1 MARPSSAAYGMA
13 RYGAVVAL
21 KLMMRPSTR
30 PPTMP
35 TRMEVPTTEASPVDM
50 YCDHGH
56 SAPASSTTR
65 SRNDLLIAP
74 CSVMRSPRAIG
85 RGWPE
90 KVFSFNPGLPDRDT
104 GRGIDISLR
113 SQADSIFDLLRPCGF
128 APSYAATFCHSL
140 ALRRADFVRMLR

>member
-21 KLMMRPSTR
+21 KLITRASTN
-30 PPTMP
+30 PPRAP
-35 TRMEVPTTEASPVDM
+35 IRMDDPTTDASPVDI
-50 YCDHGH
+50 YWDHGQ

-74 CSVMRSPRAIG
+74 CRVMRSPPASG
-85 RGWPE
+85 RGRLE

-104 GRGIDISLR
+104 GRGIDISFGFGR
-113 SQADSIFDLLRPCGF
+113 LLYSTG
-128 APSYAATFCHSL
+128 SG
-140 ALRRADFVRMLR
+140 RAGSR